1 MEATRTAEMVSFG
14 RKLVAIA
21 VLATALAHGPLA
33 LAAPGDDADTA
44 GAAGCGTSAAQAAAV
59 VADSGVEW
67 SSSPR
72 MPGEPY

>member
-1 MEATRTAEMVSFG
+1 MEASRTAEMVSIG

-33 LAAPGDDADTA
+33 LAAPGEDAD
-44 GAAGCGTSAAQAAAV
+44 AAVAVGCGTGGAPAAV

>member
-1 MEATRTAEMVSFG
+1 METTRTAEMVSFG

-21 VLATALAHGPLA
+21 VLAGALVSGPLA
-33 LAAPGDDADTA
+33 LAAPGDGADRA
-44 GAAGCGTSAAQAAAV
+44 GTAGCGVSAAAAAV
-59 VADSGVEW
+59 AAETGVEW

>member
-1 MEATRTAEMVSFG
+1 MEASRTAEMVSIG

-33 LAAPGDDADTA
+33 LAAPGDDDAV
-44 GAAGCGTSAAQAAAV
+44 AAGCGTGAAPAAV
-59 VADSGVEW
+59 AADPGVEW

-72 MPGEPY
+72 MPGKPY